1 MEYQLQKY
9 RKHAAHEI
17 GPRTL
22 LKGNQ
27 QGVHLHVHLCI
38 SVCWGSVGGDSRLQ
52 TGDTAEE
59 RGERVRSQV

>member
-38 SVCWGSVGGDSRLQ
+38 SVYWGSVGGDYSFQ
-52 TGDTAEE
+52 TENTAEE